1 MALFGGKEKACAI
14 CGKKVSLN
22 YWKTKDKDIVCGDCH
37 KKVVQLVPLLQT
49 PNLTVADYR
58 EWLAKVDVAHDELDS
73 FTETASVGDYL
84 KIDETTKQWYIPVK
98 KSKVPVIH
106 KYEDVVNF
114 ELLEDGNSV
123 ASGGLGRA
131 AVGGAL
137 LGGFG
142 AVVGASTG
150 KKKSK
155 KTVTKLQLKITLNDL
170 SNPVEE
176 INFITSEFKKDG
188 FLYKTIE
195 SSAQKC
201 LSYFEI
207 MTQSVAVEKEA
218 SASNQAPSAADELK
232 KYKELLDMGAL
243 TQEEFD
249 AKKKQLLGL

>member
-1 MALFGGKEKACAI
+1 MALFGGKEKVCAI

-22 YWKTKDKDIVCGDCH
+22 YWKTKDKDIVCGECH
-37 KKVVQLVPLLQT
+37 KKVVQLVPQLQT

-58 EWLAKVDVAHDELDS
+58 SWLARVDEAHGQLDS
-73 FTETASVGDYL
+73 FHETASVGDYL
-84 KIDETTKQWYIPVK
+84 KIDEDAKQWYIPVK

-106 KYEDVVNF
+106 SYGDVVSF
-114 ELLEDGNSV
+114 ELLEDGNSI

-137 LGGFG
+137 FGGAG
-142 AVVGASTG
+142 AIVGAATG
-150 KKKSK
+150 KKKTK
-155 KTVTKLQLKITLNDL
+155 GTVTKLQLKVTLNDL
-170 SNPVEE
+170 SNPVEY
-176 INFITSEFKKDG
+176 IDFITSEFKKDG
-188 FLYKTIE
+188 FIYKTIE

-207 MTQSVAVEKEA
+207 MARENDA
-218 SASNQAPSAADELK
+218 AQAAAPAPAASAADEIK
-232 KYKELLDMGAL
+232 KFKELLDLGAI